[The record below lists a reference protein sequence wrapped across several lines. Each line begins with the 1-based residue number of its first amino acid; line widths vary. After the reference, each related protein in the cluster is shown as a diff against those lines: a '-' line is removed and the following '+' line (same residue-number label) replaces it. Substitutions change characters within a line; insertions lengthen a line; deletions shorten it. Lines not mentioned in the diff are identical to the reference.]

1 MYFDRLEKFVENK
14 SSSISNYDLL
24 VLENEYYK
32 QYVEVGESIH
42 LMDSCLYEIDLLS
55 YTNKDHFGSFED
67 LAIPN
72 STALATTD
80 QKGKL
85 SQIWT
90 KVIEFL
96 KKLWDQLSDLFR
108 KAKEFLFAK
117 SKLLIGKLDEMVRQ
131 IQAAN
136 TYFAVEFPDIQ
147 VTVRNSGP
155 AFDDLLK
162 LGSVITENMTLE
174 QTKSVS
180 SKLQDIDNALTK
192 AEEILEHHRKNPK
205 LIVNDGHSLLV
216 GINSLRNTLKDNIQ
230 YVDGYNK
237 NIESAKMVMKKMHPD
252 RFVGQDQTLPT
263 AITSAASSASA
274 TYKSA
279 IKYIKNITDTL
290 ENAILAIEKQI
301 NDRLSEQPQK

>member
-32 QYVEVGESIH
+32 QYAEVGESIH

-90 KVIEFL
+90 KIIEFL
-96 KKLWDQLSDLFR
+96 KKLWDQLSDLFK

-117 SKLLIGKLDEMVRQ
+117 SKLLIGKIDKIARQ
-131 IQAAN
+131 IRIAHMN
-136 TYFAVEFPDIQ
+136 FVVEIPTIPM
-147 VTVRNSGP
+147 VVYKEHP
-155 AFDDLLK
+155 AFDLVLK

-174 QTKSVS
+174 QIKSVN
-180 SKLQDIDNALTK
+180 SKIQHIDNELVNVEQSFNKDMEDRTLIKISGSSLDFIEK
-192 AEEILEHHRKNPK
+192 AKTVIKSN
-205 LIVNDGHSLLV
+205 V
-216 GINSLRNTLKDNIQ
+216 Q
-230 YVDGYNK
+230 YIDGYNK
-237 NIESAKMVMKKMHPD
+237 NIESAKMIMKKMHPD
-252 RFVGQDQTLPT
+252 RFVGQDQSLPT
-263 AITSAASSASA
+263 AITQTASSAST
-274 TYKSA
+274 TYKTA
-279 IKYIKNITDTL
+279 IKCIKNIIDAL
-290 ENAILAIEKQI
+290 EDMINNVEKQI
-301 NDRLSEQPQK
+301 NKQVEVSQE